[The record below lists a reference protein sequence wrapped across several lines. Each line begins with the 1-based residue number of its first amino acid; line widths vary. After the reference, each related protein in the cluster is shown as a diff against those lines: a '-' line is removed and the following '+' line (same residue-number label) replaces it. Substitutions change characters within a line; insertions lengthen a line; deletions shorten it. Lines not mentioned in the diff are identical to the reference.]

1 MEQYCSGHGDVI
13 CAPRPGVC
21 ISFADPH
28 ETALEADVFWR
39 VEDYLRI
46 ISAYVRSSGD
56 PGFGSIVS
64 LGQARCRKSLLK
76 TKDGEQHL
84 LLRDR
89 GRLAQVRCVG
99 ADIRVEP
106 FALELVV
113 DEFPNVERR
122 QRLTKRFADIYRNR
136 SFGLPKD
143 GWTAESMRDRDALA
157 ALDMRLEE
165 RSYRAIAVFLYG
177 EKAVR
182 DDWTNPDRTMKNRV
196 IRSVKR
202 GFRMMNGGYRTLLR

>member
-1 MEQYCSGHGDVI
+1 MEQCCSGLGDVL
-13 CAPRPGVC
+13 CAPRPGAS

-28 ETALEADVFWR
+28 KTALEADVFWR

-56 PGFGSIVS
+56 PGFGSIVT
-64 LGQARCRKSLLK
+64 LGQVRCWKTLLK
-76 TKDGEQHL
+76 TEDGEQHL

-89 GRLAQVRCVG
+89 GRVAQIRCVG
-99 ADIRVEP
+99 EDIRVEP

-113 DEFPNVERR
+113 DEFPSVESR

-136 SFGLPKD
+136 PYRLPKD
-143 GWTAESMRDRDALA
+143 DWTVESMRDRDALA

-182 DDWTNPDRTMKNRV
+182 DDWINPNRTMKNRV